1 MKLANHLDVANNQIK
16 NASFESFPVNDPG
29 TVFDGKMIYNQTSKT
44 IKWYD
49 GTAWRSAISSVAPL
63 TGAMTSIITVAT
75 SAGGLVTLSIA
86 DATGSFSG
94 LLSSAHY
101 TLLFQATANSTV
113 STLVARD
120 ASSNF
125 AANFI
130 TANKVTGLGTPSAD
144 TDAANKKYVDDTVSG
159 LAWKDAVHVA
169 TTGAITLAGFPSIDG
184 HTVQPGER
192 VLVKDQTSTGLGGTT
207 SPENGIWIAA
217 AGLWTRALDADTE
230 QELLGTSVLVQQG
243 TLLQNTQWIMTTDTI
258 PTLWTTGGTTSSS
271 PIAFAQFG
279 TGSSVYTAGAG
290 LVLNGSAF
298 DVGGTVNRITVGAD
312 SIDIASTYAGQSSI
326 VTLGTVAAGTWNGT
340 TIGAGFGGT
349 GQTTYAIG
357 DILYASAATTLSKL
371 TAIAAG
377 NVLLSGGVTAAPAWG
392 KVQLASGASQHV
404 AGTLPT
410 GNGGTGGTATPTSG
424 GVAYGASSVYAFTA
438 AGTSGQVLLSAG
450 AGTPTFGQVSLSS
463 GSAGVSG
470 TLAVVNGGTGSAT
483 ALVAGGL
490 AVAASTTA
498 YGTIAA
504 VATGSVL
511 LSAGIGVAP
520 AFGQLGLGS
529 AAVSGTLGI
538 TNGGTGSTTVSG
550 VRTALATPTQ
560 VFGDV
565 GNSSASIQITHSI
578 GTKDVN
584 VEVYETATGA
594 TVYCDV
600 TRDTINT
607 VTLTFSGTPAA
618 ANTYRYVITGRTV

>member
-1 MKLANHLDVANNQIK
+1 
-16 NASFESFPVNDPG
+16 
-29 TVFDGKMIYNQTSKT
+29 
-44 IKWYD
+44 
-49 GTAWRSAISSVAPL
+49 
-63 TGAMTSIITVAT
+63 MTSIITVAT

-130 TANKVTGLGTPSAD
+130 TANKVTGLTTPSAD
-144 TDAANKKYVDDTVSG
+144 SDAANKKYVDDTVSG

-169 TTGAITLAGFPSIDG
+169 TTANLTSLSGLQTIDA
-184 HTVQPGER
+184 HVLLPGER
-192 VLVKDQTSTGLGGTT
+192 VLVKDQTSTGAGGFA
-207 SPENGIWIAA
+207 SPEHGIWIASA
-217 AGLWTRALDADTE
+217 SAWTRALDADTE
-230 QELLGTSVLVQQG
+230 AELLGTSVLVQQG
-243 TLLQNTQWIMTTDTI
+243 TTWQNTQWIMTTDAI
-258 PTLWTTGGTTSSS
+258 PTLYVPGGTIATSS
-271 PIAFAQFG
+271 PIAFTQFG
-279 TGSSVYTAGAG
+279 TGSSVYTAGDG
-290 LVLNGSAF
+290 LVQVGQAF
-298 DVGGTVNRITVGAD
+298 NVVGTANRITVAAD
-312 SIDIASTYAGQSSI
+312 FIDISTAYAGQSTI
-326 VTLGTVAAGTWNGT
+326 TTLGTINAGTWNAT
-340 TIGAGFGGT
+340 AIGAGFGGT

-371 TAIAAG
+371 ADVVTG
-377 NVLLSGGVTAAPAWG
+377 NVLISGGVTIAPAWG
-392 KVQLASGASQHV
+392 KVQLAGVSQHV
-404 AGTLPT
+404 TGTLAI
-410 GNGGTGGTATPTSG
+410 GNGGTGGTATATAG
-424 GVAYGASSVYAFTA
+424 AVAYGASGVYAFTA
-438 AGTSGQVLLSAG
+438 AGTAGQTLISGGAG
-450 AGTPTFGQVSLSS
+450 APAFGQVSLSS

-504 VATGSVL
+504 VAAGSVL
-511 LSAGIGVAP
+511 LSAGINTAP
-520 AFGQLGLGS
+520 AFGQLDLASTVVTGTLPIARGGTNG
-529 AAVSGTLGI
+529 AAAATAGAIAYGTGTAYAFTTAGTSGQALLSGGAAAPTFGAINLATTAVTGTLGI
-538 TNGGTGSTTVSG
+538 ANGGTGSGSVSG
-550 VRTALATPTQ
+550 ARTALATPTQ

-565 GNSSASIQITHSI
+565 GNSGAAIQITHSMN
-578 GTKDVN
+578 TKDVN
-584 VEVYETATGA
+584 VEVYETATGS

-600 TRDTINT
+600 TRDTVNT